1 METEGTQE
9 TGQYRGRGRFSRDRK
24 RMGLVECCH
33 AALQHR
39 ITNIGATDTCS
50 GGIWD
55 DINAGSSGIW
65 SDGVSGIG
73 SSIVI
78 ECNGIESYTVES
90 EGIGI
95 DIKSYTVESEGI
107 GIDNRQSKHRRAHG
121 DNGS

>member
-9 TGQYRGRGRFSRDRK
+9 TGQHRGRGFFACDGK
-24 RMGLVECCH
+24 GMGLVECRH

-39 ITNIGATDTCS
+39 VTNIGATDTCS

-55 DINAGSSGIW
+55 DISAGSSGIG
-65 SDGVSGIG
+65 SDGVSSIG

-78 ECNGIESYTVES
+78 EGNGIESDTVES

-95 DIKSYTVESEGI
+95 DIKSYAVESEGI
-107 GIDNRQSKHRRAHG
+107 GIDNCQSKHRRAHG

>member
-9 TGQYRGRGRFSRDRK
+9 TGQHRGRGFFARDRK
-24 RMGLVECCH
+24 GMGLVECRH

-39 ITNIGATDTCS
+39 VANVGTTDTCS

-55 DINAGSSGIW
+55 DISIDSSSTG
-65 SDGVSGIG
+65 SDGVLSIRSGV
-73 SSIVI
+73 VI
-78 ECNGIESYTVES
+78 KSNSIESYTVKS

-95 DIKSYTVESEGI
+95 DIKSYAVESEGI
-107 GIDNRQSKHRRAHG
+107 GIDNCQSKHRRAHG